1 MATLY
6 EIKGQFK
13 ELMEMA
19 DECNLT
25 QADIKDT
32 LEGLDYELEEKADAY
47 AKVIRTLE
55 CDVDSV
61 DAEIKRLTDKKIR
74 IQNNIGSM
82 KRSLESTMLEL
93 GKKKIKTPLFG
104 FNIQKN
110 PPSVNIL
117 DESKVPDNFRIKQPD
132 KIDRKSIIAELKES
146 GNTDWAEL
154 VQTESLRIR

>member
-25 QADIKDT
+25 QDDIKDT

-61 DAEIKRLTDKKIR
+61 DAEIKRLTDKKRR

-117 DESKVPDNFRIKQPD
+117 DEDKVPENFRIKQPD

>member
-61 DAEIKRLTDKKIR
+61 DAEIKRLTDKKRR
-74 IQNNIGSM
+74 IQNNISSM
-82 KRSLESTMLEL
+82 KRSLESTMIEL

>member
-25 QADIKDT
+25 QDDIKDT

-61 DAEIKRLTDKKIR
+61 DAEIKRLTDKKRR

-132 KIDRKSIIAELKES
+132 KIDRKSIITELKES

>member
-32 LEGLDYELEEKADAY
+32 LEGLDCELEEKADAY

-61 DAEIKRLTDKKIR
+61 DAEIKRLTDKKRR
-74 IQNNIGSM
+74 IQNNISSM
-82 KRSLESTMLEL
+82 KRSLESTMIEL
-93 GKKKIKTPLFG
+93 GSKKIKTPLFG

>member
-25 QADIKDT
+25 QDDIKDT

-61 DAEIKRLTDKKIR
+61 DAEIKRLTDKKRR
-74 IQNNIGSM
+74 IQNNISSM
-82 KRSLESTMLEL
+82 KRSLESTMIEL

-117 DESKVPDNFRIKQPD
+117 DESKVPENFRIKQPD

>member
-32 LEGLDYELEEKADAY
+32 LEGLDCELEEKADAY

-61 DAEIKRLTDKKIR
+61 DAEIKRLTDKKRR
-74 IQNNIGSM
+74 IQNNISSM
-82 KRSLESTMLEL
+82 KRSLESTMIEL
-93 GKKKIKTPLFG
+93 GRKKIKTPLFG

>member
-74 IQNNIGSM
+74 VQNNIGSM

>member
-1 MATLY
+1 M
-6 EIKGQFK
+6 
-13 ELMEMA
+13 
-19 DECNLT
+19 
-25 QADIKDT
+25 
-32 LEGLDYELEEKADAY
+32 EEKADAY

-61 DAEIKRLTDKKIR
+61 DAEIKRLTDKKRR

-117 DESKVPDNFRIKQPD
+117 DEGKVPENFRIKQPD

>member
-61 DAEIKRLTDKKIR
+61 DAEIKRLTDKKRR
-74 IQNNIGSM
+74 IQNNISSM
-82 KRSLESTMLEL
+82 KRSLESTMIEL
-93 GKKKIKTPLFG
+93 GRKKIKTPLFG

>member
-25 QADIKDT
+25 QDDIKDT

-61 DAEIKRLTDKKIR
+61 DAEIKRLTDKKRR
-74 IQNNIGSM
+74 IQNNISSM
-82 KRSLESTMLEL
+82 KRSLESTMIEL
-93 GKKKIKTPLFG
+93 GRKKIKTPLFG

>member
-19 DECNLT
+19 DKCNLT

-61 DAEIKRLTDKKIR
+61 DAEIKRLTDKKRR
-74 IQNNIGSM
+74 IQNNISSM
-82 KRSLESTMLEL
+82 KRSLESTMIEL
-93 GKKKIKTPLFG
+93 GRKKIKTPLFG

>member
-25 QADIKDT
+25 QDDIKDT

-61 DAEIKRLTDKKIR
+61 DAEIKRLTDKKRR

-132 KIDRKSIIAELKES
+132 KIDRKSII
-146 GNTDWAEL
+146 T
-154 VQTESLRIR
+154 

>member
-61 DAEIKRLTDKKIR
+61 DAEIKRLTDKKRR
-74 IQNNIGSM
+74 IQNNISSM
-82 KRSLESTMLEL
+82 KRSLESTMIEL
-93 GKKKIKTPLFG
+93 GRKKIKTPLFG

-146 GNTDWAEL
+146 GYTDWAEL

>member
-61 DAEIKRLTDKKIR
+61 DAEIKRLTDKKRR

>member
-25 QADIKDT
+25 QDDIKDT

-61 DAEIKRLTDKKIR
+61 DAEIKRLTDKKRR
-74 IQNNIGSM
+74 IQNNISSM
-82 KRSLESTMLEL
+82 KRSLESTMIEL